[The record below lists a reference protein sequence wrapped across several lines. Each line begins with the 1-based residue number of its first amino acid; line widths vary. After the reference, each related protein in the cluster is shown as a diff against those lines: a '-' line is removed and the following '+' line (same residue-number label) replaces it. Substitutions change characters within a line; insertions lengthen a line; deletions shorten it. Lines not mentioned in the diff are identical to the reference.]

1 MSIFCRIRST
11 LVKEKKMITQH
22 LYLSKEMSSVS
33 QTSCLRHVRFLKAVA
48 WRDVVGL

>member
-1 MSIFCRIRST
+1 
-11 LVKEKKMITQH
+11 MITQY

-48 WRDVVGL
+48 SRDVVGL